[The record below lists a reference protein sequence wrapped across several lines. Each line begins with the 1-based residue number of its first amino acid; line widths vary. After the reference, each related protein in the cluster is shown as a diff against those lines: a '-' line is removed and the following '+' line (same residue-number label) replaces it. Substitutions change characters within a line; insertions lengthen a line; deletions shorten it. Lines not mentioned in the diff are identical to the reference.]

1 MAADAVKEVVV
12 ALLPVL
18 LLRMG
23 GVLAIMILLA
33 MARALERTS

>member
-12 ALLPVL
+12 A